1 MPWNPWI
8 KIEPDDTSNEEAIQL
23 YDSTKNKLTGGISDL
38 TRITSLTPPVAKR
51 IDDLCKAV
59 YDNATGFTEKEK
71 EILAL
76 VTSSLIGCVH

>member
-8 KIEPDDTSNEEAIQL
+8 KIEPDDTSNEDAIQL
-23 YDSTKNKLTGGISDL
+23 YDSTKNKLTGDISDL
-38 TRITSLTPPVAKR
+38 TRITSLTPTVAKQ

-59 YDNATGFTEKEK
+59 YANATGFTEKEK